1 MLYARK
7 ISEDGWFYKDDDL
20 DADSISELNVKGH
33 GLSVWKVPDA
43 SNNVDVDKIGL
54 ALAMTN
60 HKVEEFYM
68 VLIDPAKIA
77 SDYKWAIAFIPQPGA
92 TRFSIMKDEH
102 TNFEVKS
109 MWELGFLSEHIHKL
123 IQDEKNYRYYNV
135 SDLKKMA
142 YDAAKNGYLTKKDVD
157 ECKWKTA
164 IKEMEKMYGEL
175 TKFWNN

>member
-7 ISEDGWFYKDDDL
+7 ISEDGWFYKDDNL

-33 GLSVWKVPDA
+33 GLSVWKVLNA
-43 SNNVDVDKIGL
+43 SNKIDVDKIGL
-54 ALAMTN
+54 ALAMIN
-60 HKVEEFYM
+60 PKVEEFYM
-68 VLIDPAKIA
+68 VLIDPANLA

-92 TRFSIMKDEH
+92 TRYSNMKDEH

-109 MWELGFLSEHIHKL
+109 MWELGFLTEHIHKL

-142 YDAAKNGYLTKKDVD
+142 YDAAKNGNLTKKDVD
-157 ECKWKTA
+157 GCQWKTA

-175 TKFWNN
+175 TEFWK